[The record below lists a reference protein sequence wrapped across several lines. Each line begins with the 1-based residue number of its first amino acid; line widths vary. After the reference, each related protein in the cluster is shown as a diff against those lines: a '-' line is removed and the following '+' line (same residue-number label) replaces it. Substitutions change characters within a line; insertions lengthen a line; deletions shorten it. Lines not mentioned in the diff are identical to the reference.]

1 MSSVSR
7 PAACFSNVLRCRKDA
22 LEVHAQLIVLRVEC
36 YEQVVEEA
44 PPLPWSALHELQI
57 IRCEHRHPKHAE
69 QIAGPVQPL
78 FVDEHTIAAAAVDLG
93 LDQDLAPVV
102 VANRGPYDRL
112 HRTESDQRIGRSASK
127 ALQRGEV
134 GEGLGEV
141 RLSLTVVP
149 EHRRDA
155 VHQLELG
162 RGVVPEVG
170 EGQALDEH
178 AVQGTLTGIRR

>member
-1 MSSVSR
+1 M
-7 PAACFSNVLRCRKDA
+7 
-22 LEVHAQLIVLRVEC
+22 EGH
-36 YEQVVEEA
+36 EQVVEEA
-44 PPLPWSALHELQI
+44 PPLPRSALHELEI
-57 IRCEHRHPKHAE
+57 VRREHRDPQHAE

-102 VANRGPYDRL
+102 VADRGPHDRL
-112 HRTESDQRIGRSASK
+112 HRAESDQRVGRSAAK
-127 ALQRGEV
+127 ALERGEV

-141 RLSLTVVP
+141 RLALAVVP
-149 EHRRDA
+149 EHRGDA
-155 VHQLELG
+155 VHELELG

-178 AVQGTLTGIRR
+178 AGQGTLTGIRR